1 MYLGIDLGT
10 SALKVIIIDDDQN
23 LLGEKNIP
31 LEVNRPQTQF
41 SEQSHEEWWNALKDF
56 F

>member
-1 MYLGIDLGT
+1 MFLGIDLGT
-10 SALKVIIIDDDQN
+10 SALKVILIDDNQN

-31 LEVNRPQTQF
+31 LEVKRPQTLF
-41 SEQSHEEWWNALKDF
+41 SEQSSEGWWNAMEDF